1 MIETLSSSDKPLVKD
16 QHQDPALLERLRT
29 RPTSVIAEYPHH
41 RTSTDISL
49 ALTVELDTSGEAL
62 IFTPSGEPLHGL
74 TGGYGVERRVEHI
87 IPESARKAGSY
98 EIYVEHSSNG
108 LFGIDNMNPPDV
120 SSMFDADL
128 GRLFADSL

>member
-1 MIETLSSSDKPLVKD
+1 MAILPRPGILANLS
-16 QHQDPALLERLRT
+16 H
-29 RPTSVIAEYPHH
+29 IF
-41 RTSTDISL
+41 
-49 ALTVELDTSGEAL
+49 TVELDTSGEAL

-87 IPESARKAGSY
+87 IPESARKSGSY

-120 SSMFDADL
+120 SSSIHLRSD
-128 GRLFADSL
+128 

>member
-1 MIETLSSSDKPLVKD
+1 LIFYLSQLDKPLAED
-16 QHQDPALLERLRT
+16 QHQAPALLERLRT
-29 RPTSVIAEYPHH
+29 RSTLVIAVYPYL
-41 RTSTDISL
+41 RTLTDLSL
-49 ALTVELDTSGEAL
+49 VLPVELDTSGEAL

-120 SSMFDADL
+120 SLMGDPFCRSSANFL
-128 GRLFADSL
+128 